1 MREPAV
7 AAVVLAAGKGKRI
20 GHPHLPK
27 ALLPLDGRPLLDYVL
42 SQLLHLSLQRV
53 LVVVGFR
60 GEQVVE
66 YLREH
71 FPAVESV
78 WQAEQLGTGHAV
90 WQTAPQL
97 QGFPGDVL
105 VLPADI
111 PLVRAQSLEQLIRA
125 HRTHGAS
132 VSVLTTRMPDPTGYG
147 RIVRDPSGAFLRI
160 VEERDASPEER
171 ALQEVN
177 TGILLARAEWLY
189 RLLPELRPENA
200 QREYYLTDLVALC
213 RHRGAP
219 VWAELVPDWE
229 QFQGVNTWEELERVA
244 ALLRQMRQGRRH
256 TAEPQ
261 SCPSSRDA

>member
-1 MREPAV
+1 
-7 AAVVLAAGKGKRI
+7 
-20 GHPHLPK
+20 
-27 ALLPLDGRPLLDYVL
+27 
-42 SQLLHLSLQRV
+42 
-53 LVVVGFR
+53 
-60 GEQVVE
+60 
-66 YLREH
+66 
-71 FPAVESV
+71 
-78 WQAEQLGTGHAV
+78 
-90 WQTAPQL
+90 
-97 QGFPGDVL
+97 
-105 VLPADI
+105 
-111 PLVRAQSLEQLIRA
+111 
-125 HRTHGAS
+125 
-132 VSVLTTRMPDPTGYG
+132 MPDPTGYG